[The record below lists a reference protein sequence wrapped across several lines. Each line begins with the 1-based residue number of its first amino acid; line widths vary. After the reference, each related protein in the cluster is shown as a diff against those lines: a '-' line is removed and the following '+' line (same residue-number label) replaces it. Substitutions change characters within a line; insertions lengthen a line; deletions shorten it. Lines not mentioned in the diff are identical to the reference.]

1 MADISLLST
10 ASPFRLQPLGLQV
23 VGTPTY
29 EQWEAYGGVLWTL
42 GQAAQW
48 AIGDWIEYG
57 EATYGE
63 KYTQAEALTKR
74 SPDSLMNLAYVAR
87 RFPISRRRE
96 NLGWSFH
103 AEVAS
108 LTPEEADAVLTRAE
122 AEGWSRADVR
132 TERQRLRGK
141 ALPVAAP
148 VEIQL
153 GTATVA
159 QVRAALVNADPDAL
173 VQVRGCQCPIV
184 VIFA

>member
-29 EQWEAYGGVLWTL
+29 EQWEAYGGVLWML

-108 LTPEEADAVLTRAE
+108 LTLGRGESKDADS
-122 AEGWSRADVR
+122 SRSP
-132 TERQRLRGK
+132 TGTSQRPSPVPGSPPPSRWFPTGRRRG
-141 ALPVAAP
+141 
-148 VEIQL
+148 
-153 GTATVA
+153 
-159 QVRAALVNADPDAL
+159 
-173 VQVRGCQCPIV
+173 
-184 VIFA
+184 